1 MKRSV
6 LIEVE
11 VDDAVQVSEGVFKTT
26 LSHPTLEGNLHF
38 IHSSK
43 NRDSILS
50 GLTESNMPSLT
61 DVISLAGD
69 LFNGTKRAKAD
80 TKPKGE
86 SPKTN

>member
-1 MKRSV
+1 VAKI

-11 VDDAVQVSEGVFKTT
+11 VNDAVQISEGVFKTT
-26 LSHPTLEGNLHF
+26 LSHPTLEGDLHF

-43 NRDSILS
+43 NRESILG

-69 LFNGTKRAKAD
+69 LFNGTKR
-80 TKPKGE
+80 TKTNTKSAGE
-86 SPKTN
+86 TPKTS